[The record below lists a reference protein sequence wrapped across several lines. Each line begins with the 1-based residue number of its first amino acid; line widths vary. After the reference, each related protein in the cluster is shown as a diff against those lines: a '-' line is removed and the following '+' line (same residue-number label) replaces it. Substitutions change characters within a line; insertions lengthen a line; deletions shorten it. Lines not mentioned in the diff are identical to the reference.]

1 MPLCAGHRL
10 QLSGAGKAGRTH
22 PWVPDGADP
31 DPLDLRL
38 TPKASRGE
46 ASAVLSLLPRLWS
59 PQEMMTWALGD
70 LEGTRWHVAGWTVAV
85 IWVGARRGPYPG
97 PQSGGSVPKAAIL
110 SKTGTSGSFLK
121 PWTLVLQARQGKL
134 FMQPGAFA
142 GLQGRPSS
150 QSR

>member
-38 TPKASRGE
+38 TPKARRGE

-70 LEGTRWHVAGWTVAV
+70 LEQSNFKFGVFLLTLETAFILGKYLPQRAAGN
-85 IWVGARRGPYPG
+85 R
-97 PQSGGSVPKAAIL
+97 
-110 SKTGTSGSFLK
+110 
-121 PWTLVLQARQGKL
+121 
-134 FMQPGAFA
+134 
-142 GLQGRPSS
+142 
-150 QSR
+150 